1 MQPSGS
7 VLAFV
12 NYETG
17 QFFTEIL
24 KKFSQEKTRRAEN
37 WNTSTGDRQELK
49 ITEDITLTS

>member
-17 QFFTEIL
+17 Q
-24 KKFSQEKTRRAEN
+24 FSQEKTRRAEN